1 MSKKIEDYVIS
12 IPDFPKPGIL
22 FRDVTGVIG
31 DPDGF
36 RLAIDEL
43 CRRLE
48 GVEFDLVAGMES
60 RGFIFGAPLACRL
73 GKGFLPVRKPGKL
86 PRETISEDYD
96 LEYGKATLEIH
107 KDDLK
112 PGQKVVLVDD
122 LLATGGTAAAAARL
136 VGRLGGEV
144 VKILFLIELVDLG
157 GRARLSN
164 YPVESIAGFPGH

>member
-1 MSKKIEDYVIS
+1 MDKKVEDYVIS

-36 RLAIDEL
+36 RLAVDEL

-60 RGFIFGAPLACRL
+60 RGFIFGAPVACRL

-86 PRETISEDYD
+86 PRATVSEDYA
-96 LEYGKATLEIH
+96 LEYGTATLEIH
-107 KDDLK
+107 KDDVK
-112 PGQKVVLVDD
+112 PGQKVVIVDD
-122 LLATGGTAAAAARL
+122 LLATGGTAEAAARL
-136 VGRLGGEV
+136 VERLGGEV
-144 VKILFLIELVDLG
+144 VKVLTLIELVDIG
-157 GRARLSN
+157 GRARLSK
-164 YPVESIAGFPGH
+164 YPVDSVAGFPGH

>member
-1 MSKKIEDYVIS
+1 MDKKIEDYVIS

-31 DPDGF
+31 HPDGF
-36 RLAIDEL
+36 RLAVDEL

-60 RGFIFGAPLACRL
+60 RGFIFGAPVAARL

-86 PRETISEDYD
+86 PRATVSESYA
-96 LEYGKATLEIH
+96 LEYGTATLEIH
-107 KDDLK
+107 RDDVK

-122 LLATGGTAAAAARL
+122 LLATGGTAEAAARL
-136 VGRLGGEV
+136 VERLGGEV
-144 VKILFLIELVDLG
+144 VACLFLIELVDLG
-157 GRARLSN
+157 GRARLSK
-164 YPVESIAGFPGH
+164 YPVDSVAGFPGH